1 MNREYRSSALI
12 LGVFLLLGLSALGHL
27 AGSAAIRVKEFERT
41 VSVKGLSERDFDAD
55 VVIWPIRFAEAGN
68 DLGALYGAI
77 DAGVDKVREFL
88 EQGGIPAAAI
98 TVSPPAITDRSA
110 QQYGG
115 ERGEFRY
122 AAQQTVTVYSKD
134 IAGVRQTMDRL
145 SQLGKQ
151 GIALSGGEYQGQPE
165 YLFTRLNEVK
175 PDMIE
180 EATRNA
186 REVAGKFA
194 ADSQSAL
201 GKIRSASQG
210 QFSIEPRDANN
221 PHIKKV
227 RVVSTVEYYLSD

>member
-1 MNREYRSSALI
+1 MRSARS
-12 LGVFLLLGLSALGHL
+12 
-27 AGSAAIRVKEFERT
+27 R
-41 VSVKGLSERDFDAD
+41 
-55 VVIWPIRFAEAGN
+55 
-68 DLGALYGAI
+68 
-77 DAGVDKVREFL
+77 
-88 EQGGIPAAAI
+88 
-98 TVSPPAITDRSA
+98 PAITDCSA
-110 QQYGG
+110 EQYGG
-115 ERGEFRY
+115 ERGELRY
-122 AAQQTVTVYSKD
+122 AGQQTVTVYSKD